1 MNGITTLNRPPINK
15 YSTTPREVGTWYNG
29 KTIYEVVVTGTFP
42 SATSGQTSSIYSISD
57 KQLVS
62 VTGAVYG
69 AGNNF
74 KVTCCLP
81 YTTGS
86 STYALFFETGAGGE
100 LKINYAGGA
109 FNNKSFSV
117 IIRYVLK

>member
-1 MNGITTLNRPPINK
+1 MTGITTLEKPPIVK

-42 SATSGQTSSIYSISD
+42 SATSGQTSSIYDISN

-62 VTGAVYG
+62 VTGVVHG
-69 AGNNF
+69 AGNSF
-74 KVTCCLP
+74 KATACLP

-86 STYALFFETGAGGE
+86 TTYALFFETGAGGE
-100 LKINYAGGA
+100 LKINYAGGG
-109 FNNKSFSV
+109 FNNKSFSAT
-117 IIRYVLK
+117 IRYVLK